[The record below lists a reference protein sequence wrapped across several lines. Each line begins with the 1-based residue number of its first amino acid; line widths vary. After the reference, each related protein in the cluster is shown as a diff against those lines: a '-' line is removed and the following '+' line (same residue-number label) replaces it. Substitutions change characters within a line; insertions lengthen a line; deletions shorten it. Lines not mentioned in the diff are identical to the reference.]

1 MKINLNKYNKL
12 KIYNKDGKQCYLD
25 NLFYSKKLRLKTPEE
40 EVRQKIIR
48 WLLDELNVPN
58 NMIKVEESLSHY
70 NKNELKRAD
79 ICIYYK
85 SELGE
90 EVLCVIECKR
100 SEKILDDDVFTQCKF
115 YAEKIKCPFFAL
127 TNGNEILLY
136 KINNRE
142 NITEIVDLDTFPKY
156 NEFCMI
162 DNLRTKAIE
171 PYKHNRVYN
180 EYLSSFELQTILF
193 NKEYIGSKTSMVICP
208 IVAKLIDIIYD
219 DNERLEHLDIKY
231 YKFISDIG
239 IRYTS
244 FGNSSGGSWDGFY
257 RSFVIKDRYDNSQ
270 IISIGILVSN
280 NEHTYLNV
288 AIDNFEKSHNSIQI
302 NLDKYLS
309 LSNRE
314 VILSHD
320 GSMTKGKN
328 GAVKRDIVRN
338 YIKDNSDLIIRN
350 NQILLCKFYDKNI
363 YSINDKNL
371 QSLLSNL
378 ICYALL
384 RDDLRNS
391 I

>member
-1 MKINLNKYNKL
+1 M
-12 KIYNKDGKQCYLD
+12 
-25 NLFYSKKLRLKTPEE
+25 
-40 EVRQKIIR
+40 
-48 WLLDELNVPN
+48 
-58 NMIKVEESLSHY
+58 
-70 NKNELKRAD
+70 
-79 ICIYYK
+79 
-85 SELGE
+85 
-90 EVLCVIECKR
+90 
-100 SEKILDDDVFTQCKF
+100 
-115 YAEKIKCPFFAL
+115 
-127 TNGNEILLY
+127 
-136 KINNRE
+136 
-142 NITEIVDLDTFPKY
+142 
-156 NEFCMI
+156 
-162 DNLRTKAIE
+162 
-171 PYKHNRVYN
+171 
-180 EYLSSFELQTILF
+180 
-193 NKEYIGSKTSMVICP
+193 
-208 IVAKLIDIIYD
+208 
-219 DNERLEHLDIKY
+219 
-231 YKFISDIG
+231 
-239 IRYTS
+239 
-244 FGNSSGGSWDGFY
+244 
-257 RSFVIKDRYDNSQ
+257 IKDRYDNSQ